1 MKAVVVHELTGPDG
15 VIVADVPEPDAGDN
29 VLVEVRAAGISYPDV
44 MMSRGTYQYKA
55 PLPFTLGIEAAGV
68 VRAAPDGCGLRPGDR
83 VACFGPGACAEQMVA
98 PVATTF
104 PLPAALDFPQGAAL
118 IMNYHTAHFA
128 LARRAGLR
136 AGETVLVLG
145 AAGGVGTAAL
155 QVARGLGAR
164 TIAAVSSEAKEKAA
178 YAAGADEVVRTD
190 ADWSVALTALTNG
203 AGVDVIVDPVGGS
216 DDQLREHLRCLAVE
230 GRLVVI
236 GFASGAIPTI
246 GLNRLLF
253 RNVSVVGAAWGAF
266 ALARPE
272 YLREVAVDL
281 DRMVGA
287 GQVRPLVGTSYPMAG
302 VADALR
308 DIEQRRAVGKLV
320 MEGRS

>member
-15 VIVADVPEPDAGDN
+15 VIVSDVPEPDAGDD

-44 MMSRGTYQYKA
+44 MMSRGTYQFKP

-83 VACFGPGACAEQMVA
+83 VACFSPGACAEQMVA

-104 PLPAALDFPQGAAL
+104 PLPATLDFPQGAAL

-178 YAAGADEVVRTD
+178 YSAGADEVVRTD

-320 MEGRS
+320 MEVRP